1 MIKEIRYV
9 ILKLREIYNRK
20 MWCYC
25 IGRAKKYECE
35 SNYKEMY
42 IWQDKAHDHL
52 EKQQFV
58 TGRIRG
64 LGL

>member
-9 ILKLREIYNRK
+9 ILKLRETYNRK

-42 IWQDKAHDHL
+42 M
-52 EKQQFV
+52 
-58 TGRIRG
+58 
-64 LGL
+64 